1 MLCSAWAD
9 IFHDMAVFY
18 QPLYFVEN
26 ELKKGRQKQED
37 Y

>member
-18 QPLYFVEN
+18 NLYFVEN
-26 ELKKGRQKQED
+26 ELKTGRQKQED